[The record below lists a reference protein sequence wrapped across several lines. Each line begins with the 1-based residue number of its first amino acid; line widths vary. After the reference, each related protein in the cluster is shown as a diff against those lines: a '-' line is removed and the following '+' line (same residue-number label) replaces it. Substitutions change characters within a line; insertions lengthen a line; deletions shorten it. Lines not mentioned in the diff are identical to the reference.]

1 MTNPGSL
8 LRVVAALCVL
18 ACSSVFAADARVE
31 ALPEQP
37 QPGTAFATFA
47 GGCFWCMEAPFDKL
61 DGVLETIS
69 GHTGGH
75 VPHVTYQQ
83 VSRGNTGHAEAVRV
97 IYDPDRI
104 TYQALLDVYWRQIDP
119 TTPDR
124 QFCDRGSQ
132 YRPEIFV
139 HTEQQRVL
147 ALASRKAMQESGRFD
162 GPIQVPVTRAA
173 TIRCAITTTATA
185 AVAISTSTGSG
196 ARATTEGLT
205 APGAR
210 AAPNSERAWSIVGAI
225 SRTDDNCA
233 RIHSPDH
240 DCHAGGAA

>member
-18 ACSSVFAADARVE
+18 ACSSVLAADARVE

-75 VPHVTYQQ
+75 VRHVTYQQ

-162 GPIQVPVTRAA
+162 GPIQVPVTRAGPFWPA
-173 TIRCAITTTATA
+173 EAYHQDYYRNNPVRYHYYRYGC
-185 AVAISTSTGSG
+185 G
-196 ARATTEGLT
+196 RDQYL
-205 APGAR
+205 
-210 AAPNSERAWSIVGAI
+210 
-225 SRTDDNCA
+225 D
-233 RIHSPDH
+233 RIWGKGNH
-240 DCHAGGAA
+240 